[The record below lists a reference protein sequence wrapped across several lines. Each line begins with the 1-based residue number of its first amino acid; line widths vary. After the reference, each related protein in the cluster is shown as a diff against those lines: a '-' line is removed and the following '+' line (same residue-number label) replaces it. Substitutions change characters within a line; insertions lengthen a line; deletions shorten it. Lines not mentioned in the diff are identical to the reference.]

1 MSLLVTDS
9 TQHAIS
15 ASKSIR
21 CAHCG
26 LESRG
31 QFPETWTLQSPA
43 SNAESEDTP
52 KYFCCRGCMGA
63 YSLIHELGLE
73 NFYSLRSLSDHEAEP
88 LLRSR
93 ASEVLKDLSESG
105 VSVENLTDGSCQVR
119 LGVEGLHCAACAW
132 LIESLPPSI
141 PGLKSA
147 KVRLNERSLELHYD
161 PSRIEPYRIADYL
174 SKFGYVLG
182 PLHREDLE
190 EQSDRRLRQ
199 EHWFWIAVAFFLA
212 ANAMWVAVCLYAGES
227 TGIALEHERFLRW
240 IGALLGLLSAIFPG
254 RIFFRSAWQSIKTR
268 IPHVDVPVAL
278 GLLVGTLGSIVG
290 AATDRGHVYFDSL
303 ASLVLLLRIGRYI
316 QFRAQFRSGMSIAK
330 LLRFYDIE
338 AVRLSDTGDK
348 LTVPAKRLKPGDRVE
363 VRAGSVVPAD
373 GVISKGQTQLQT
385 AFITGESLPRR
396 FGMGDHVIGGS
407 LNLQSMIEVTVTES
421 ADQGRLGKIS
431 ALVQQATAD
440 RTFLMQLADKVGRA
454 FVWVVLGLAVGTCV
468 VWWALQGLS
477 VSIERTV
484 SLLTIACPC
493 ALALAAPLVITV
505 AIGRAAKEKIW
516 IRDGNTLE
524 RLSKPGVV
532 CLDKTGTL
540 TFGDLRVIHWDGPS
554 EFLPAIAA
562 IEAESEHP
570 IAKALMDFCQTQN
583 DEQGY
588 QSCDP
593 YDHAEDVRLEVG
605 RGISGRVHGREFF
618 IGRDDT
624 QVDPTQEFD
633 DRDGVRK
640 VVVKVD
646 GTLQGTFKLGD
657 VLRPGL
663 IESLAALQDR
673 GWKLVILSGDDY
685 PAVCQIARW
694 LESEGIK
701 IEDFKGGLSPEQ
713 KQDHLLGL
721 RDAGFTTVMIGDGIN
736 DAVALATADVGIAV
750 RGPSEIAL
758 KNAPI
763 YIGENHL
770 ESIPRLIDASKNA
783 VKAIHRCFAAS
794 LLYNCITIGLA
805 VTGYIHPLIA
815 AVFMPISGITVL
827 LMAWTARTFPPRK
840 QPSP

>member
-1 MSLLVTDS
+1 M
-9 TQHAIS
+9 
-15 ASKSIR
+15 
-21 CAHCG
+21 
-26 LESRG
+26 
-31 QFPETWTLQSPA
+31 
-43 SNAESEDTP
+43 
-52 KYFCCRGCMGA
+52 
-63 YSLIHELGLE
+63 
-73 NFYSLRSLSDHEAEP
+73 
-88 LLRSR
+88 
-93 ASEVLKDLSESG
+93 
-105 VSVENLTDGSCQVR
+105 
-119 LGVEGLHCAACAW
+119 
-132 LIESLPPSI
+132 
-141 PGLKSA
+141 
-147 KVRLNERSLELHYD
+147 
-161 PSRIEPYRIADYL
+161 
-174 SKFGYVLG
+174 
-182 PLHREDLE
+182 
-190 EQSDRRLRQ
+190 
-199 EHWFWIAVAFFLA
+199 
-212 ANAMWVAVCLYAGES
+212 
-227 TGIALEHERFLRW
+227 
-240 IGALLGLLSAIFPG
+240 
-254 RIFFRSAWQSIKTR
+254 
-268 IPHVDVPVAL
+268 
-278 GLLVGTLGSIVG
+278 
-290 AATDRGHVYFDSL
+290 
-303 ASLVLLLRIGRYI
+303 
-316 QFRAQFRSGMSIAK
+316 
-330 LLRFYDIE
+330 
-338 AVRLSDTGDK
+338 
-348 LTVPAKRLKPGDRVE
+348 
-363 VRAGSVVPAD
+363 
-373 GVISKGQTQLQT
+373 
-385 AFITGESLPRR
+385 
-396 FGMGDHVIGGS
+396 
-407 LNLQSMIEVTVTES
+407 
-421 ADQGRLGKIS
+421 
-431 ALVQQATAD
+431 
-440 RTFLMQLADKVGRA
+440 
-454 FVWVVLGLAVGTCV
+454 
-468 VWWALQGLS
+468 
-477 VSIERTV
+477 
-484 SLLTIACPC
+484 LTIACPC

-605 RGISGRVHGREFF
+605 RGISGRVRGRDFF

-624 QVDPTQEFD
+624 QVHPTHEFD
-633 DRDGVRK
+633 GGDGVRK

-646 GTLQGTFKLGD
+646 GKLQGTFKLGD

-663 IESLAALQDR
+663 IESLAALQVR

-685 PAVCQIARW
+685 PAVCHIARW

-783 VKAIHRCFAAS
+783 VRAIHHCFAAS
-794 LLYNCITIGLA
+794 LLYNCTTIGLA

-815 AVFMPISGITVL
+815 A
-827 LMAWTARTFPPRK
+827 
-840 QPSP
+840 